1 MRIALVGDR
10 SPGVRA
16 HTRVPLLLEALR
28 ERDGVALDAYWIPT
42 PDARDLEAF
51 DGIWV
56 VPGSPYLSEEGAVG
70 AARTAR
76 EHGIPF
82 LGTCG
87 GFQHMLLE
95 YARGVCGLRVAHAE
109 NTPAAAADEEDVLI
123 MPLRCSLAG
132 HEGVV
137 RLAPGSLIEQIMG
150 ASTTVEAYSCSYG
163 LSERYERVLSEHG
176 LVFSG
181 HAGDGD
187 RGGDGPNGMARVAEL
202 PGHPFF
208 LGTLFQPELAGDGR
222 RPHPVISAFAAAVA
236 ARSAS
241 PAAAR
246 R

>member
-16 HTRVPLLLEALR
+16 HARVPPLLEALR
-28 ERDGVALDAYWIPT
+28 ERDGIALDAYWIPT
-42 PDARDLEAF
+42 TEARDLDAF
-51 DGIWV
+51 DGVWV
-56 VPGSPYLSEEGAVG
+56 VPGSPYLSERGAVE

-95 YARGVCGLRVAHAE
+95 YARGVCGLDVAHAE
-109 NTPAAAADEEDVLI
+109 NEPEAGDGGRDFLL

-132 HEGVV
+132 HEGMV

-150 ASTTVEAYSCSYG
+150 APVTVEAYSCSYG
-163 LSERYERVLSEHG
+163 LNEHYERVLIEHG

-181 HAGDGD
+181 HAEDDG
-187 RGGDGPNGMARVAEL
+187 MVRVAEL

-208 LGTLFQPELAGDGR
+208 LGTLFQPELAGDGS
-222 RPHPVISAFAAAVA
+222 RPHPVISAFAAAVV
-236 ARSAS
+236 ARSS
-241 PAAAR
+241 GVTLGS
-246 R
+246 